1 MLVNKCDPKF
11 AQAMQNDS
19 ELNFAMKN
27 VNGDP
32 YYLRYYKA
40 DDTFEIYKLVG
51 PNDGVLG
58 GKIHKRNK

>member
-1 MLVNKCDPKF
+1 
-11 AQAMQNDS
+11 MQNDS